1 MRRGY
6 ATGPSPAPGGA
17 RNLARMPI
25 NTDAIEPLL
34 DEVHERGA
42 SDLHLLADLPP
53 LARINGALE
62 PLEGRPA
69 LTVEQLDLIASDLLA
84 ERAERLPLDGDID
97 FSFSWRDH
105 SRFRGNAYLHSGG
118 VAIALRAIPL
128 EIPTPEDLGLPPVVR
143 TFLDAPS
150 GLIIVTGP
158 TGAGKSTSLASM
170 IDYVNRQRACHI
182 LTLEDP
188 IEYVFQPK
196 KAMVTQREIGS
207 DAPSFSS
214 GLRAALREDPDV
226 VFVGEMRDL
235 ESIQATLT
243 IAETGHLVL
252 ASLHTN
258 DTSQAIDRIVDV
270 FPAERRPQIQLQLAS
285 TLQGIVFQRLLPS
298 IEGVRQ
304 AAAFEVLVANHAVRN
319 LVREGRSR
327 QLRNVVATG
336 QGEGMQTFEESLSTL
351 VADGEVTYDVAVG
364 ASLHPKEI
372 SKPKPAPAT

>member
-1 MRRGY
+1 M
-6 ATGPSPAPGGA
+6 A
-17 RNLARMPI
+17 I
-25 NTDAIEPLL
+25 NTDAIAQLL
-34 DEVHERGA
+34 DEVHELGA
-42 SDLHLLADLPP
+42 SDLHLVPDLAP
-53 LARINGALE
+53 LVRINGSL
-62 PLEGRPA
+62 RPMKDHA
-69 LTVEQLDLIASDLLA
+69 ELTTEQLEQIGSDLLG
-84 ERAERLPLDGDID
+84 ERAPRLPKHGDVD
-97 FSFSWRDH
+97 FSFTWRDH
-105 SRFRGNAYLHSGG
+105 TRFRGHAYLHSRT
-118 VAIALRAIPL
+118 VAVALRAIPL
-128 EIPTPEDLGLPPVVR
+128 KIPTLDDLGVPPVVGG
-143 TFLDAPS
+143 FLDSPS

-158 TGAGKSTSLASM
+158 TGAGKSTTVASL
-170 IDYVNRQRACHI
+170 IDRLNAERECHI

-188 IEYVFQPK
+188 IEYVFQHR

-207 DAPSFSS
+207 DAISFAS

-235 ESIQATLT
+235 ESAQATLT

-285 TLQGIVFQRLLPS
+285 TLQVVVFQRLLPS
-298 IEGVRQ
+298 IEGKRQ

-319 LVREGRSR
+319 LIREGRSG

-336 QGEGMQTFEESLSTL
+336 QGEGMQTFEQSLSDL
-351 VADGEVTYDVAVG
+351 VAAGTVTREVAVG

-372 SKPKPAPAT
+372 TAPVRSA